1 MNITKIIVIPL
12 IALLCCTTLAMS
24 QTKAKNSAEAKAL
37 FQSGQTALKKGR
49 PADAVVAFEKAY
61 ALSQHPALLVN
72 IARVYAA
79 LNYLRKAIDYQRRY
93 ASAKP
98 EKAKESIRKIAELR
112 AKHASFPAVTVESQP
127 SGQEVRIE
135 DPYHPVLGKTPLRIK
150 LPEGEHKI
158 LVGLGTAAIA
168 KTIQFAQ
175 GTAPVVM
182 FSSTP
187 TQTPIKTPKVTA
199 GPAKKTGLLTVN
211 SPTHGVDIRIDG
223 RLVGVTPLTNA
234 LTIAVG
240 SHELS
245 AVFQNVEYQK
255 QNFTVRENATTD
267 LLLTP
272 PPDANISQ
280 LDWLETG
287 FLSAGGAAIAAG
299 VGAGILAMQAQQDLD
314 DCRGSECRGTPR
326 ELTIANDLRSKAQ
339 LTDILL
345 GCGAVLGSVGA
356 YLWFADTDKPNE
368 SSQKTTEATGRIWG
382 QAKQ

>member
-1 MNITKIIVIPL
+1 
-12 IALLCCTTLAMS
+12 MS
-24 QTKAKNSAEAKAL
+24 QSKAKNSAEAKTL
-37 FQSGQTALKKGR
+37 FKSGQTALKNGR
-49 PADAVVAFEKAY
+49 PADAIVAFEKAY
-61 ALSQHPALLVN
+61 TISQHPALLVN

-79 LNYLRKAIDYQRRY
+79 INYLSKAIDYQRKY
-93 ASAKP
+93 ASANPK
-98 EKAKESIRKIAELR
+98 KAKASIRKVAELR
-112 AKHASFPAVTVESQP
+112 AKYASFPAVTVESQP

-135 DPYHPVLGKTPLRIK
+135 DRYHPVLGKTPLRVK

-158 LVGLGTAAIA
+158 LVGAETTRLA

-175 GTAPVVM
+175 GAAPVVM
-182 FSSTP
+182 FSSTQA
-187 TQTPIKTPKVTA
+187 QTTKSPATA
-199 GPAKKTGLLTVN
+199 TTERATKTGLLAVN

-234 LTIAVG
+234 LTVSVG

-245 AVFQNVEYQK
+245 AVFQNVEYQT
-255 QNFTVRENATTD
+255 QNFTVRENATTE
-267 LLLTP
+267 LLLTSP
-272 PPDANISQ
+272 PEADASR
-280 LDWLETG
+280 LEWVETG

-299 VGAGILAMQAQQDLD
+299 IGFGILAVQAQQDLD

-326 ELTIANDLRSKAQ
+326 ELDIANDLRSKAQ

-356 YLWFADTDKPNE
+356 YFWLADTDKSTE
-368 SSQKTTEATGRIWG
+368 SSQKTTEAAGRIWG